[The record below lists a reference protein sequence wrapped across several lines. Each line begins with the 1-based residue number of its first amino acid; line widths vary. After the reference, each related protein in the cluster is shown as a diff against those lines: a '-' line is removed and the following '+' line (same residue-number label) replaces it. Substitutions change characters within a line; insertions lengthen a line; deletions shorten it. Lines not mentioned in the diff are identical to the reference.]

1 MKDKKT
7 ISFDMVKGELKKNKK
22 VQYEWE
28 TKPKYGIEPW
38 HFSTATLI
46 IDILI
51 LAMYLFVEK
60 GIHLQIPIG
69 YGGLILSVLGII
81 ISYILLKTKSWSI
94 GVTRYTNLINIVA
107 ICITSILLG
116 LTLLITPY

>member
-1 MKDKKT
+1 MKDKKM
-7 ISFDMVKGELKKNKK
+7 ISFDMVKGKLKKSQK

-28 TKPKYGIEPW
+28 EKTKYGIEPW

-51 LAMYLFVEK
+51 LAMYLFEEK
-60 GIHLQIPIG
+60 GVHLQIPIG

-81 ISYILLKTKSWSI
+81 MSYILLKTKSWSL

-116 LTLLITPY
+116 LTLLITPF